1 MNLAPAGPA
10 GPLQAFGHMQRA
22 LRDAGFADAYALQAA
37 RAAPTPPPTCWT
49 ATRLDYM
56 MLSRRAR
63 ETLRVQSLTT
73 LEWDASDHKPLVC
86 DLEI

>member
-1 MNLAPAGPA
+1 MNAKFFDSSCL
-10 GPLQAFGHMQRA
+10 L
-22 LRDAGFADAYALQAA
+22 
-37 RAAPTPPPTCWT
+37 TCWT

-73 LEWDASDHKPLVC
+73 LEWEASDHKPLVC